1 MNNKLLLGL
10 GIFICLASALF
21 AAERVVLCEV
31 LYQET

>member
-1 MNNKLLLGL
+1 MKHKLFVGL
-10 GIFICLASALF
+10 MLMMGIASVLF